1 MGAWAGA
8 LVAVATIASAHALL
22 THKETSMRRLDL
34 LGSGKFL
41 VLLFLCSLL
50 SSRAH
55 AEAFDGTWSVLE
67 VCESSPE
74 GARGYKWTYP
84 ATVKDGYFVGQ
95 YRQEG
100 QSPSM
105 SLKGMIKPD
114 GSARLIAH
122 GISADSDH
130 NIKFAPAQ
138 TPINFEVR
146 ANFTGKTGAGERV
159 SGRVCKFS
167 FTRSAR

>member
-1 MGAWAGA
+1 
-8 LVAVATIASAHALL
+8 
-22 THKETSMRRLDL
+22 MRQLEL
-34 LGSGKFL
+34 FGFGKFL
-41 VLLFLCSLL
+41 VILFLCSLL
-50 SSRAH
+50 PLQAY

-95 YRQEG
+95 YRQAG

-105 SLKGMIKPD
+105 SLKGIIKPD
-114 GSARLIAH
+114 GSASLIAH
-122 GISADSDH
+122 GISDDSDH

-146 ANFTGKTGAGERV
+146 ANFTGRTGTGERLT
-159 SGRVCKFS
+159 GRVGKFT
-167 FTRSAR
+167 FTKAR

>member
-1 MGAWAGA
+1 
-8 LVAVATIASAHALL
+8 
-22 THKETSMRRLDL
+22 MRQLEL
-34 LGSGKFL
+34 FGSGKFF
-41 VLLFLCSLL
+41 VILFLCSLL
-50 SSRAH
+50 SFRAY
-55 AEAFDGTWSVLE
+55 ADAFDGSWSVLE
-67 VCESSPE
+67 VCETSPE

-105 SLKGMIKPD
+105 SLKGMIRPD
-114 GSARLIAH
+114 GSASLIAH
-122 GISADSDH
+122 GISGDSDH

-146 ANFTGKTGAGERV
+146 AKFAGKTGAGERLT
-159 SGRVCKFS
+159 GRVCKFT
-167 FTRSAR
+167 FTKGR

>member
-1 MGAWAGA
+1 
-8 LVAVATIASAHALL
+8 
-22 THKETSMRRLDL
+22 MRQLEPL
-34 LGSGKFL
+34 ESGKFL
-41 VLLFLCSLL
+41 VLFLLCSLL
-50 SSRAH
+50 SLQAY
-55 AEAFDGTWSVLE
+55 AESFDGTWSVLQT
-67 VCESSPE
+67 CESSPE

-84 ATVKDGYFVGQ
+84 ATVKDGYFDGQ

-114 GSARLIAH
+114 GSASLIAH

-146 ANFTGKTGAGERV
+146 A
-159 SGRVCKFS
+159 S
-167 FTRSAR
+167 FTARRAPATVLPAEYASLRSQRRDRSGAFVVSIVGAALREHDKKRRQSRWE

>member
-1 MGAWAGA
+1 
-8 LVAVATIASAHALL
+8 
-22 THKETSMRRLDL
+22 MRRLEL
-34 LGSGKFL
+34 FGSGKSL
-41 VLLFLCSLL
+41 LLLFLCSVAPVQ
-50 SSRAH
+50 AH
-55 AEAFDGTWSVLE
+55 AEVFDGAWSVLE

-105 SLKGMIKPD
+105 SLKGRIKPD
-114 GSARLIAH
+114 GSASLTAH
-122 GISADSDH
+122 GISGDSDH

-146 ANFTGKTGAGERV
+146 ADFTGRTGTGERV
-159 SGRVCKFS
+159 TGRVCKFT
-167 FTRSAR
+167 FTKGR

>member
-1 MGAWAGA
+1 MGARAGA
-8 LVAVATIASAHALL
+8 RFAVGTIESAHALL
-22 THKETSMRRLDL
+22 ANKEASVRQLDL
-34 LGSGKFL
+34 FGSGKFL
-41 VLLFLCSLL
+41 ALLFLCSVVPLQ
-50 SSRAH
+50 AH
-55 AEAFDGTWSVLE
+55 AEVFDGAWSVLE

-114 GSARLIAH
+114 GSASLIAH
-122 GISADSDH
+122 GISGDSDH
-130 NIKFAPAQ
+130 NVKFAPAQ

-146 ANFTGKTGAGERV
+146 ANFTGTTGVGERLT
-159 SGRVCKFS
+159 GRVCKFT
-167 FTRSAR
+167 FTKGR